1 MAKYQGK
8 RAMDRKERLPR
19 RNDNHLAADSS
30 ATKEA
35 KDNGEYLQSMVGKF
49 RILDPN

>member
-1 MAKYQGK
+1 MAKYQGR

-19 RNDNHLAADSS
+19 RDDNHLAAKSS

-35 KDNGEYLQSMVGKF
+35 KDNIE
-49 RILDPN
+49 